1 MVVGG
6 QFLLQNVTTVLRLGI
21 CHHMDVDVPVRV
33 SVAELPAA
41 GMLLVLYIGLYAAG
55 TRSSY

>member
-6 QFLLQNVTTVLRLGI
+6 QFLLQNVTVLRLGI
-21 CHHMDVDVPVRV
+21 CHHMDVDVPVGV